1 MYLTLLQ
8 LLATE
13 YPALVN
19 VFQSMAGVDPPS
31 RPTMAEALESI
42 HKYHDGFTRAQLKGP
57 VPRPN
62 LDGMSISQHFR
73 RMEEALARQEARKK
87 KHLEEELA
95 QTLLTAS

>member
-13 YPALVN
+13 YPDLVN
-19 VFQSMAGVDPPS
+19 VFQSMTAVELPS

-42 HKYHDGFTRAQLKGP
+42 HRYHDGFTRAQLKGP

-73 RMEEALARQEARKK
+73 RMEEALVRQEARKK
-87 KHLEEELA
+87 KRLEEELA
-95 QTLLTAS
+95 QTSLTPS